1 MLHPNILSARHRDAA
16 LQAIRRH
23 KYERTDNGILIPSM
37 KLAIGGVFEVAK
49 GDGPYEVAPNLVP
62 LEGINHI
69 LSVALAQASQKLA
82 FYIAPFSGD
91 VTVQSTWTGANF
103 ATNAT
108 ELTTAYSE
116 ANRVEWENGAV
127 AAGSVG
133 NSATPAVFTFAAGGP
148 YTVRGVALL
157 EASGKGATTG
167 VLIAASRLAAA
178 KVMGEGEE
186 LRVKYTLS
194 MTSA

>member
-1 MLHPNILSARHRDAA
+1 MHPNILSARHREEA
-16 LQAIRRH
+16 LSAIRRH
-23 KYERTDNGILIPSM
+23 KYEVAPGGIVIPSM
-37 KLAIGGVFEVAK
+37 KLAIGGVFETAK
-49 GDGPYEVAPNLVP
+49 GDGPWDVAPNLIVT
-62 LEGINHI
+62 EGLNHI
-69 LSVALAQASQKLA
+69 LGVALAQATQKLA
-82 FYIAPFSGD
+82 FYIAPFGGNVSVAG
-91 VTVQSTWTGANF
+91 TWTGANF
-103 ATNAT
+103 AANAT

-116 ANRVEWENGAV
+116 ANRVEWEKGSV

-167 VLIAASRLAAA
+167 VLIAAARLAAD
-178 KVMGEGEE
+178 KVMSEAEE

-194 MTSA
+194 ATST